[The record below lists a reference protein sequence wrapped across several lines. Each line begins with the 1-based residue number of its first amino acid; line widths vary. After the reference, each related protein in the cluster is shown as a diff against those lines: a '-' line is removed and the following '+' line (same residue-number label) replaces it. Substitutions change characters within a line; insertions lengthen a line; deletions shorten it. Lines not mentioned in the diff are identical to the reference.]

1 MREANWERNFRS
13 AARYARKY
21 KHLLVPA
28 SYVDSDGVR
37 LGVWVSNLRAA
48 RKNRPDSY
56 QVTPAHIKKLN
67 SIGMVWDA
75 RDAKWG
81 TAYQQ
86 AKAYYKAHG
95 NLHAAANYKSDETG
109 FCLGDWLR
117 RMREWMP
124 PTTPS
129 SPLSAAQCWIRSGW
143 SGANKRKK
151 PPVFAGG
158 FSDADYS

>member
-37 LGVWVSNLRAA
+37 LGVWISNLRAA

-117 RMREWMP
+117 RMREWDATHDP
-124 PTTPS
+124 KLTPERRAM
-129 SPLSAAQCWIRSGW
+129 LNKIGMEW
-143 SGANKRKK
+143 SE
-151 PPVFAGG
+151 
-158 FSDADYS
+158 

>member
-37 LGVWVSNLRAA
+37 LGVWISNLRAA
-48 RKNRPDSY
+48 RKTARIPIRSRPPHQKAEQHWHGVGCPGCQVGNRLSAG
-56 QVTPAHIKKLN
+56 Q
-67 SIGMVWDA
+67 S
-75 RDAKWG
+75 
-81 TAYQQ
+81 
-86 AKAYYKAHG
+86 YYKAHG

-109 FCLGDWLR
+109 FCWATGSAGCGSGI
-117 RMREWMP
+117 P

-129 SPLSAAQCWIRSGW
+129 SPLSAAQSLE
-143 SGANKRKK
+143 
-151 PPVFAGG
+151 
-158 FSDADYS
+158 

>member
-13 AARYARKY
+13 ASRYARKY

-95 NLHAAANYKSDETG
+95 NLHAAANPTKPASAWATG
-109 FCLGDWLR
+109 SAGCGSGI
-117 RMREWMP
+117 P

-143 SGANKRKK
+143 SGANKRKE

>member
-37 LGVWVSNLRAA
+37 LGVWISNLRAA

-75 RDAKWG
+75 RA
-81 TAYQQ
+81 
-86 AKAYYKAHG
+86 
-95 NLHAAANYKSDETG
+95 TG
-109 FCLGDWLR
+109 SAGCGSGI
-117 RMREWMP
+117 P

-143 SGANKRKK
+143 SGANKRKE

>member
-86 AKAYYKAHG
+86 AKAYYKAPRQPP
-95 NLHAAANYKSDETG
+95 
-109 FCLGDWLR
+109 R
-117 RMREWMP
+117 RRQLQIRRNRLLPGRLAP
-124 PTTPS
+124 PD
-129 SPLSAAQCWIRSGW
+129 
-143 SGANKRKK
+143 
-151 PPVFAGG
+151 AGVG
-158 FSDADYS
+158 YHPRPQAHP

>member
-1 MREANWERNFRS
+1 MPPVTP
-13 AARYARKY
+13 RKY

-37 LGVWVSNLRAA
+37 LGVWISNLRAA

-95 NLHAAANYKSDETG
+95 QPPRRRQLQIRRNRLLPGRLAPPGCGS
-109 FCLGDWLR
+109 GDI
-117 RMREWMP
+117 
-124 PTTPS
+124 TP
-129 SPLSAAQCWIRSGW
+129 
-143 SGANKRKK
+143 
-151 PPVFAGG
+151 
-158 FSDADYS
+158 